1 MSSKRR
7 NIELLCPARDYR
19 AAVAAVDCGADALYI
34 GASGYGA
41 RRAATNTT
49 TDIARVVA
57 YAHLFGVRVYV
68 TLNTILYESELADAE
83 RLARELISVGVDG
96 LIVQDMAYR
105 EMNLPV
111 ELHASTQVCNMTP
124 EGAKFLEDSG
134 FTRVILERALSLDEI
149 RDICKATTVDI
160 ECFIHGAI

>member
-1 MSSKRR
+1 MSSFRR

-49 TDIARVVA
+49 DDIARVVA

-83 RLARELISVGVDG
+83 RLARVLIAVGVDG
-96 LIVQDMAYR
+96 LIVQDMA
-105 EMNLPV
+105 
-111 ELHASTQVCNMTP
+111 
-124 EGAKFLEDSG
+124 
-134 FTRVILERALSLDEI
+134 
-149 RDICKATTVDI
+149 
-160 ECFIHGAI
+160 